1 MNGLKELLKLF
12 LAFFKIGLFTFGGGY
27 SMLPMMEREL
37 IDKNDWVTQEE
48 LLNYYAIAQ
57 CTPGVIAVNTATFVG
72 TKKKGV
78 LGAIFSTVG
87 VILPSIIII
96 LAIAALL
103 KSFSHNIYVQ
113 KAFMGIR
120 AAVAA
125 LIISSVIKMVK
136 NGIKNLF
143 QILTAA
149 VAFVLVAIFDL
160 SPVYVVIAAVAAGF
174 IYGWAVK
181 MK

>member
-1 MNGLKELLKLF
+1 MKELLKLF
-12 LAFFKIGLFTFGGGY
+12 WVFFKIGLFTFGGGY
-27 SMLPMMEREL
+27 AMLPMMEREL
-37 IDKNDWVTQEE
+37 IHNCGWVTQDE

-72 TKKKGV
+72 TKKKGL
-78 LGAIFSTVG
+78 LGSVFATLG
-87 VILPSIIII
+87 VVTPSIIII
-96 LAIAALL
+96 LAIASLL
-103 KSFSHNIYVQ
+103 KNFADNTYVQ
-113 KAFMGIR
+113 KAFIGIR

-125 LIISSVIKMVK
+125 LITSSVIKLAK

-149 VAFVLVAIFDL
+149 AAFIIVAVLGQ
-160 SPVYVVIAAVAAGF
+160 SPVYVVIAAVAAGL